1 MNRDTSSV
9 WSSLLSV
16 ILSVFG
22 MFQELDGPGLT
33 VHVLGE
39 PVLPAVLNVLQPAA
53 GATGAS
59 GSFCPDQLAQFLD
72 PVDVFDGRVPAA
84 MPDDGGQVDRGAP
97 LPDRRF

>member
-1 MNRDTSSV
+1 
-9 WSSLLSV
+9 
-16 ILSVFG
+16 